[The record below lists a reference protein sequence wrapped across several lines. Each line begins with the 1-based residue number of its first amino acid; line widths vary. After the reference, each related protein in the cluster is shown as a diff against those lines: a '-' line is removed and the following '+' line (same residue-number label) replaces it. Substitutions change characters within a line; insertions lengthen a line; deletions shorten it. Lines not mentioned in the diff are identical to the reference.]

1 MVFLPFAVG
10 FGFVSQ
16 EYGVEAAGW
25 MVVVVA
31 VVVSVL
37 MLRVAL
43 GGRRPAHAAAEL
55 EPVAGCGGA
64 VRAPVA
70 EAVA

>member
-1 MVFLPFAVG
+1 
-10 FGFVSQ
+10 
-16 EYGVEAAGW
+16 
-25 MVVVVA
+25 
-31 VVVSVL
+31 VVVSGL

-43 GGRRPAHAAAEL
+43 RGRSLAHAAAEL